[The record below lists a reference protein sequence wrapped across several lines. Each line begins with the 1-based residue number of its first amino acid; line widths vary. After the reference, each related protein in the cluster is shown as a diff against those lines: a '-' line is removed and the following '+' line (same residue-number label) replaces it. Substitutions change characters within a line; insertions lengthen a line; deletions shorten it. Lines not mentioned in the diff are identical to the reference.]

1 MGGWVGGG
9 VDSAFP
15 LMFGGASSTDNVMA
29 LAVGEFDY
37 FVYLFYFILIH
48 VIFLFFFE
56 NVLALSVSGVNCVFG
71 LWLVIT
77 IYIFLFFLT
86 SQHSLLLS
94 FFSCCAY
101 GMTCICVCV
110 SV

>member
-1 MGGWVGGG
+1 MCVVSGGVCFVGVGVGVWWVGGWVGGGG

-48 VIFLFFFE
+48 VIFLFF
-56 NVLALSVSGVNCVFG
+56 LRMS
-71 LWLVIT
+71 W
-77 IYIFLFFLT
+77 
-86 SQHSLLLS
+86 HSLLVGLIVYLVYGLLLLFIFS
-94 FFSCCAY
+94 FFF
-101 GMTCICVCV
+101 
-110 SV
+110 